1 MIVHRQQSESIL
13 IHREAWNFKQ
23 LAFTIVLFIHWCL
36 NKNLIQEAQDARHVA
51 RRWSLLCKSADS
63 ESEVICPYFLR
74 YKEHVIT
81 STHTFPERERRPR
94 NSVSRRFALRS
105 ANLEVSY
112 ERIT

>member
-1 MIVHRQQSESIL
+1 M
-13 IHREAWNFKQ
+13 
-23 LAFTIVLFIHWCL
+23 LFYYSL
-36 NKNLIQEAQDARHVA
+36 VYSLMPENNLIQEALDARHVA
-51 RRWSLLCKSADS
+51 RRWSLLCKSAES

-105 ANLEVSY
+105 ANLDVSY